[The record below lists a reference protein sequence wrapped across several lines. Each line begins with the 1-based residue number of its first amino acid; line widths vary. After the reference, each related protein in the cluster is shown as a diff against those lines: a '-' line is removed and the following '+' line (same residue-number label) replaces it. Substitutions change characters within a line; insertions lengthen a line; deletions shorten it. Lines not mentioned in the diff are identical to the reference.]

1 MMESSLIVCGLPES
15 GKTTFLAA
23 LWHLV
28 LSKEINTKLSLTGLS
43 HGEYGY
49 VTDIRDKWLKGRR
62 QERNRLTTPIQT
74 VGMDFA
80 KSDGDVVKV
89 IFPDHSGE
97 IYSQMWEARS
107 CSNDCA
113 EQFRN
118 RSGILLFINLNKIKI
133 PRPLIG
139 DIEIKRALKQEL
151 PKDEAGVPW
160 DAALSP
166 DQVKL
171 VDILQSLR
179 NIHLNADDGK
189 LAIFLSAWDLVEDQ
203 GLEPE
208 NLLSARMPLLDQ
220 YLEHG
225 QHGWD
230 VRIYGLSA
238 QGTEYLSDDDPE
250 EAASETLIALLDR
263 SGTERIRLL
272 FDGSESHDLTE
283 SLDWLTS

>member
-1 MMESSLIVCGLPES
+1 MTESSLIVCGLPES

-28 LSKEINTKLSLTGLS
+28 LSKEISTKLSLSGLS
-43 HGEYGY
+43 HGEYSY

-62 QERNRLTTPIQT
+62 QERNRPNRPVQT

-89 IFPDHSGE
+89 LFPDHSGE

-107 CSNDCA
+107 CSNDLA

-118 RSGILLFINLNKIKI
+118 RSGVLLFINLNKIKI
-133 PRPLIG
+133 PRPLIR
-139 DIEIKRALKQEL
+139 DIEIKRALKQDL

-166 DQVKL
+166 DQVQL

-179 NIHLNADDGK
+179 HNGLNADDGK
-189 LAIFLSAWDLVEDQ
+189 IAIFLSAWDLVEDQ

-208 NLLSARMPLLDQ
+208 NLLSARMPLLNQ

-250 EAASETLIALLDR
+250 EAASETLIALLDK

-272 FDGSESHDLTE
+272 FDGNNSHDLTE